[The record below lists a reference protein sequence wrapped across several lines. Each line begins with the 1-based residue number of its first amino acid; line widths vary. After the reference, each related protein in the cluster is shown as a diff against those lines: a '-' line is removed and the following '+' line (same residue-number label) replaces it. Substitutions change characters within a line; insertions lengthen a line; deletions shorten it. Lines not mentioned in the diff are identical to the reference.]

1 MSSSCSESVLTN
13 ILGGVLGVGTS
24 PNSVGPVMN
33 LKIGKNASLLSSSEW
48 ESWRKVE
55 HLVHTTK
62 RHC

>member
-33 LKIGKNASLLSSSEW
+33 LKIGKILHFFLTLNGNLGE
-48 ESWRKVE
+48 R
-55 HLVHTTK
+55 
-62 RHC
+62 